1 MKTRCSQVNPKTRE
15 IIALLKRNV
24 RVRDITKLGHS
35 KSTVLYQKRKLF
47 NPEAYEKYLI
57 RQAKYIVK
65 NDLRTG
71 SRGGS
76 N

>member
-47 NPEAYEKYLI
+47 DPTAYENYLI
-57 RQAKYIVK
+57 RQAKYTLK

-71 SRGGS
+71 GDSS
-76 N
+76 S